1 MKKASFTFPTYTSM
15 WMFKDQTKA
24 INVRVEPKKH
34 VMTGLFRIEEIE
46 LAVKQFQAVLLTT
59 IVES

>member
-15 WMFKDQTKA
+15 WMFKEKTSA

-34 VMTGLFRIEEIE
+34 VMSGLFKAEEIE
-46 LAVKQFQAVLLTT
+46 MAIKQYQAVLHA
-59 IVES
+59 VVS